1 MFTLLIRGEN
11 IWKLQLIKIQF
22 QLFCS
27 LSLFVFT
34 FIQIR
39 CFSSSASLPLPKSR
53 CSNKALCIPVSI
65 PFPLSYWTEPKN
77 AISCFKMRTIAVSF
91 RVKSIYSQNNNI
103 IIIGKHYKAS
113 AVATTLLL
121 LYTVICS
128 IPASEY
134 HGKNPI
140 WRRFTISLVRQI

>member
-1 MFTLLIRGEN
+1 MKAPINKNTISSFLFTAPFRVY
-11 IWKLQLIKIQF
+11 F
-22 QLFCS
+22 YPD
-27 LSLFVFT
+27 
-34 FIQIR
+34 IR
-39 CFSSSASLPLPKSR
+39 CFSSSASLPLLPKSR

-65 PFPLSYWTEPKN
+65 PVPLSYWTEPKN

-91 RVKSIYSQNNNI
+91 RVKSIYSQNNIII

-113 AVATTLLL
+113 AVATTATLLL

>member
-1 MFTLLIRGEN
+1 MKAPINKNTIST
-11 IWKLQLIKIQF
+11 
-22 QLFCS
+22 FCS
-27 LSLFVFT
+27 LPLFVFT

-39 CFSSSASLPLPKSR
+39 CFSSSASLPLPKPR
-53 CSNKALCIPVSI
+53 CSNTALCIPVSI
-65 PFPLSYWTEPKN
+65 PVPLSYWTEPKN

-91 RVKSIYSQNNNI
+91 RVKSIYSQNNITII